1 VNYVIAVQAPAY
13 KLSDDTFA
21 TESAFAIH
29 LRELRRTVGS
39 RFDRLVLIAPQM
51 TSAQYDM
58 SKTHLG
64 ELSLAADGVEFAPA
78 HSQAVSRLGF
88 WLTQL
93 FPVWRLA
100 RRVVRDA
107 GIVHSGLAS
116 QLGHPLMAM
125 VNIAAWWAQRPV
137 VFILDIDFRRHA
149 QRFYK
154 TGQWSLKS
162 YLVNRWVYDPLKWI
176 QVWLAPRMF
185 DLVCLKSAAMVRDFG
200 QGRENVKNF
209 YDTAH
214 SEDDLLTTEQLQ
226 ARVAWLQDR
235 ARPLNIAYFGRF
247 AANKGLDRAVEAL
260 RLARACGA
268 QVRLTLI
275 GAGDCLED
283 LKGQVAGADLY
294 PYVAFVPPVRYGT
307 SLFELLEQVHVS
319 VATPL
324 IEDTPRAAFD
334 SMARGLPVVAFD
346 IEYFRE
352 LAAASGAVAISDWPD
367 PAALAKQFVEL
378 DRDRK
383 RLAEMAV
390 RAVDFATENTQ
401 RIWIER
407 RTQWILDFVAVRP

>member
-1 VNYVIAVQAPAY
+1 MAVQAPAY

-21 TESAFAIH
+21 AESAFAIH
-29 LRELRRTVGS
+29 LREFRRIVGS
-39 RFDRLVLIAPQM
+39 RFDRLVLVAPQM
-51 TSAQYDM
+51 TPAQYNA
-58 SKTHLG
+58 SKNHLG
-64 ELSLAADGVEFAPA
+64 VLSLVADGVVFVPA
-78 HSQAVSRLGF
+78 HSQAISRFGF

-93 FPVWRLA
+93 LPVWRMA
-100 RRVVRDA
+100 CSVVRDA

-125 VNIAAWWAQRPV
+125 VNIAAWLAQRPV
-137 VFILDIDFRRHA
+137 VFMVDIDFRRHA
-149 QRFYK
+149 ECFYK

-162 YLVNRWVYDPLKWI
+162 YLVNRYLYDPLKWL

-200 QGRENVKNF
+200 RGRENVKNF

-235 ARPLNIAYFGRF
+235 SRPLNIAYFGRF

-260 RLARACGA
+260 GLARASGA
-268 QVRLTLI
+268 RVRLTLI

-283 LKGQVAGADLY
+283 LQRQVAEAGLS
-294 PYVAFVPPVRYGT
+294 PYVTFVAPVRYGAP
-307 SLFELLEQVHVS
+307 LFELLEQVHAS

-346 IEYFRE
+346 IDYFRD
-352 LAAASGAVAISDWPD
+352 LARASGAVAIADWPD
-367 PAALAKQFVEL
+367 PAALANQFMEL

-383 RLAEMAV
+383 RLADMAV
-390 RAVDFATENTQ
+390 RALDFATENTQ
-401 RIWIER
+401 QIWIER
-407 RTQWILDFVAVRP
+407 RTQWILDLVAVRP